1 MKVIIDTNVLVSAA
15 IADRNPEAIIL
26 FVISNPNFEWI
37 VSQEILREYKEVI
50 SRPRLKLNQEQK
62 QRWNNL
68 IDVATSLIDVRVEI
82 DFPRDRKDAKFL
94 ECTIAAEADFLITGD
109 ADFSEAQSFIDTP
122 IVSVALFKKLVCDI
136 KG

>member
-68 IDVATSLIDVRVEI
+68 IDVATTLIDVRVEI

-94 ECTIAAEADFLITGD
+94 ECTVAAEADFLITGD
-109 ADFSEAQSFIDTP
+109 TDFSEAQSFIDTP

-136 KG
+136 

>member
-37 VSQEILREYKEVI
+37 VSQEILKEYKEVI

-68 IDVATSLIDVRVEI
+68 IDVATTLIDVRVEI

-94 ECTIAAEADFLITGD
+94 ECTVAAEADFLITGD
-109 ADFSEAQSFIDTP
+109 TDFSEAQSFIDTP

-136 KG
+136 